1 MKGTHQRKSAVTFAL
16 AATTVAVIALLV
28 ATGCGKKQEETPKEI
43 VRPVKVFTLGQAAG
57 RRTMDLPGE
66 TRAIRQAVLAFEVS
80 GRISEL
86 LVKEG
91 DVVKDGQVLARL
103 DPRDLKAKL
112 DAATARRDAAK
123 PKMERADIL
132 AQKSAVSKQYFEEAK
147 REYEVAVADLAQ
159 AQKAL
164 EDTMLKADFD
174 GVVAKVLL
182 KRFENVAAKQE
193 VLVLQDTSEIEVA
206 VNIPESLVAT
216 SRPNRTLE
224 EITERAKPEIEL
236 TAVPGRRFPARIT
249 EASQRADPAT
259 RTYEAKVVFA
269 PPHDLTIL
277 PGMTAK
283 VIAQVQPDAAGAA
296 GAFRVP
302 SNAIASEPDGKPFV
316 WRLDPKTMTVS
327 KVPVTTGQASGS
339 MVEISGELAAGDE
352 IVISGVPQLRAGTK
366 VSRWQGTDS
375 GRP

>member
-1 MKGTHQRKSAVTFAL
+1 
-16 AATTVAVIALLV
+16 
-28 ATGCGKKQEETPKEI
+28 
-43 VRPVKVFTLGQAAG
+43 
-57 RRTMDLPGE
+57 
-66 TRAIRQAVLAFEVS
+66 
-80 GRISEL
+80 
-86 LVKEG
+86 
-91 DVVKDGQVLARL
+91 
-103 DPRDLKAKL
+103 
-112 DAATARRDAAK
+112 
-123 PKMERADIL
+123 
-132 AQKSAVSKQYFEEAK
+132 
-147 REYEVAVADLAQ
+147 
-159 AQKAL
+159 
-164 EDTMLKADFD
+164 MLKADFD
-174 GVVAKVLL
+174 GVVAKVFL

-193 VLVLQDTSEIEVA
+193 MLVLQDTSEIEVA

-302 SNAIASEPDGKPFV
+302 SNAIGSEPDGKAFV
-316 WRLDPKTMTVS
+316 WRLDPGTMTVS
-327 KVPVTTGQASGS
+327 KVPVTIGQAGGS
-339 MVEISGELAAGDE
+339 MVEVSGELAATDE
-352 IVISGVPQLRAGTK
+352 IVISGVPQLQPGMK
-366 VSRWQGTDS
+366 VRRWQGNDS

>member
-1 MKGTHQRKSAVTFAL
+1 MKNTHQQKSAVTFSLAALAL
-16 AATTVAVIALLV
+16 AAIALLV
-28 ATGCGKKQEETPKEI
+28 TTGCGRKQEETSKEI

-66 TRAIRQAVLAFEVS
+66 TRAIRRAVLAFEVS

-91 DVVKDGQVLARL
+91 DVVKEGQVLARL

-112 DAATARRDAAK
+112 DAAMARRDAAK

-132 AQKSAVSKQYFEEAK
+132 AQKNAVSKQYFEEAK

-159 AQKAL
+159 AQKAMD
-164 EDTMLKADFD
+164 DTMLKADFD
-174 GVVAKVLL
+174 GVVAKVFL
-182 KRFENVAAKQE
+182 KRFENVVAKQE

-206 VNIPESLVAT
+206 VNIPESLVAP

-224 EITERAKPEIEL
+224 EITERAKPVIEL

-249 EASQRADPAT
+249 EASQKADPAT

-302 SNAIASEPDGKPFV
+302 SNAIASDPDGKAFV
-316 WRLDPKTMTVS
+316 WRLDPGTMTVS
-327 KVPVTTGQASGS
+327 KVPVTIGQAGGS
-339 MVEISGELAAGDE
+339 MVDVSGKLAAADE
-352 IVISGVPQLRAGTK
+352 IVMSGVPLLQPGMK
-366 VSRWQGTDS
+366 VRRWQGNDS
-375 GRP
+375 GQP

>member
-1 MKGTHQRKSAVTFAL
+1 
-16 AATTVAVIALLV
+16 VAVIALLV
-28 ATGCGKKQEETPKEI
+28 ATGCGKNQEEAPKEI

-86 LVKEG
+86 LIKEG
-91 DVVKDGQVLARL
+91 DVVRAGQVLARL
-103 DPRDLKAKL
+103 DPRDLKAQL

-123 PKMERADIL
+123 PKMERADVL
-132 AQKSAVSKQYFEEAK
+132 AQKNAVSKQYFEEAK

-164 EDTMLKADFD
+164 DDTILKADFD
-174 GVVAKVLL
+174 GVVAKVFL

-193 VLVLQDTSEIEVA
+193 VLVLQNTSEIEVA

-302 SNAIASEPDGKPFV
+302 SNAIGSEPDGKAFV
-316 WRLDPKTMTVS
+316 WRLDPGTMTVS
-327 KVPVTTGQASGS
+327 KVPVTIGQAGGS
-339 MVEISGELAAGDE
+339 MVEVTGELAAADE
-352 IVISGVPQLRAGTK
+352 IVISGVPQLQPGMK